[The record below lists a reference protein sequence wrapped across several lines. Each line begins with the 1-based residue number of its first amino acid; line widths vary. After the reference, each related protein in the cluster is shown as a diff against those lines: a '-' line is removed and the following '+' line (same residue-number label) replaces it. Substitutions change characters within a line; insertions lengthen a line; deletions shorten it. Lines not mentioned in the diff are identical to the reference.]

1 MKTFRRP
8 LIAFS
13 ILCGFAMG
21 AAAAPAD
28 DLKALIEKG
37 QAAEAYELG
46 RQHPDQLGDPS
57 FDFYFG
63 VAAIGAGRAGEGVL
77 ALERFVVTAPDNLN
91 GRLEL
96 ARGYF
101 VLGEDTRAREEFEF
115 VLNANPPPEVQ
126 ANVQRFLDAIRAR
139 EFLYRP
145 TAGFYIEA
153 GLGYDT
159 NVNAG
164 VSGDTITRWG
174 LVFQLPATGVRQSDS
189 FATLGAGFN
198 WSRPVRPGMYVFASG
213 GFDGR
218 YHDTQSIVDQEALRA
233 DGGLTW
239 IRERDLWRLTAGFS
253 TLRLQSDRFR
263 DVWSLTGEWHRQL
276 DELRSFNLFGQY
288 ADLSYTGANSL
299 RDSGFTTLGVGYRQA
314 FVSAMQPL
322 LNATLY
328 AGREDV
334 RSSVRS
340 DLSRDLVGAR
350 VAGSLTPAPKW
361 SLVGGVTYQ
370 TSRFDGGAP
379 PPVVG
384 LPAEP
389 TRKDDY
395 TAVDVGLS
403 YAIDRNWSVKGEL
416 LLSRNS
422 SNDSLSGFKRDVL
435 GVKVRYDFR

>member
-1 MKTFRRP
+1 
-8 LIAFS
+8 
-13 ILCGFAMG
+13 MG
-21 AAAAPAD
+21 
-28 DLKALIEKG
+28 E
-37 QAAEAYELG
+37 
-46 RQHPDQLGDPS
+46 PS

-77 ALERFVVTAPDNLN
+77 ALERYVINAPENIN

-139 EFLYRP
+139 EFMYRP
-145 TAGFYIEA
+145 TAGFYVEA

-164 VSGDTITRWG
+164 ASGDSITRWG
-174 LVFQLPATGVRQSDS
+174 LVFQLPATGLRQSDS

-198 WSRPVRPGMYVFASG
+198 WSRPLRPGMYVFASG
-213 GFDGR
+213 GFDGK
-218 YHDTQSIVDQEALRA
+218 YHDTQSIVDQQALRA
-233 DGGLTW
+233 EGGLTW
-239 IRERDLWRLTAGFS
+239 IRERDLWRLSAGFS
-253 TLRLQSDRFR
+253 TLQLQSDRFR

-299 RDSGFTTLGVGYRQA
+299 RDSGFGTLGVGYRQA

-322 LNATLY
+322 LNASFY
-328 AGREDV
+328 VGREDV
-334 RSSVRS
+334 RSSVRA
-340 DLSRDLVGAR
+340 DLSRDLVGVR
-350 VAGSLTPAPKW
+350 VSGSVTPAPKW
-361 SLVGGVTYQ
+361 SLVGGITYQ
-370 TSRFDGGAP
+370 NSRFDGGAP
-379 PPVVG
+379 PPPG
-384 LPAEP
+384 LPLPPEP

-395 TAVDVGLS
+395 TAVDVALA
-403 YAIDRNWSVKGEL
+403 YAITRNLSVKGEL

-422 SNDSLSGFKRDVL
+422 SNDSLAAFKRDVL
-435 GVKVRYDFR
+435 GIKVRYDFR